1 MIAKG
6 DMISGSRKPQ
16 LGTRKSVKCGNSALV
31 VQGHAC
37 VDASLLRGG
46 WVVKKLAVAV
56 ALVVA
61 SLSLAGCFV
70 GKGKAPPPPVVTKG

>member
-1 MIAKG
+1 VAF
-6 DMISGSRKPQ
+6 
-16 LGTRKSVKCGNSALV
+16 LHWSAGFV
-31 VQGHAC
+31 RAFIF
-37 VDASLLRGG
+37 ASKREAAL
-46 WVVKKLAVAV
+46 KKLAVAV